1 MLPTLVEGTL
11 HSLNSLPNNH
21 PSFIE
26 LEESDNVVEK
36 YNEGIRSVCNILTK
50 DKVDQEDALRGLL
63 HITSVRTKTV
73 IVKIMASQ
81 IMLSRTEF

>member
-1 MLPTLVEGTL
+1 M
-11 HSLNSLPNNH
+11 
-21 PSFIE
+21 
-26 LEESDNVVEK
+26 EK

-73 IVKIMASQ
+73 IVKIMENQ
-81 IMLSRTEF
+81 IMLSYTEF